1 MSPDPV
7 TPDTPLRLDHRTPA
21 MTPLAYRIPD
31 AAKVVGLTET
41 QMWEMIREKRIA
53 AIKLVGRRT
62 LIERSELEAFF
73 AREKKPV
80 R

>member
-1 MSPDPV
+1 
-7 TPDTPLRLDHRTPA
+7 
-21 MTPLAYRIPD
+21 MTPLAYRVPD
-31 AAKVVGLTET
+31 AAKAVGLSET
-41 QMWEMIREKRIA
+41 QMWELIRDKRIA

-73 AREKKPV
+73 ARERKPA